1 MADTVVIRGR
11 IQMEHTIRGSI
22 QMENVIKGQL
32 LPVMA
37 VYPEPYSG
45 STRVIPSTQQQTL
58 ETAGLTVV
66 ENIIVEP
73 IPSNYGL
80 ITWNGSTLTV
90 S

>member
-32 LPVMA
+32 LPVME

-45 STRVIPSTQQQTL
+45 STRVIPSAQTQTL
-58 ETAGLTVV
+58 ETAGLTVL

>member
-11 IQMEHTIRGSI
+11 IQMEQTIKGHL
-22 QMENVIKGQL
+22 QMENVIRGQL

-37 VYPEPYSG
+37 VYPEPYAG
-45 STRVIPSTQQQTL
+45 STHVIPSQEQQTL
-58 ETAGLTVV
+58 ETAGMTVL
-66 ENIIVEP
+66 ENIIIEP